1 MLPSVIHIVRSIF
14 TVSIFLFG
22 AFFSNSE
29 REARVWVAPESEVV
43 IAGTTNVNGFTCR
56 YNVQGL
62 EMPIQMIYNE
72 KVEQIQFKNAKLKLA
87 NDCFDCGGKAI
98 NKDFRELLKTE
109 KHPQVELRLL
119 HVDPPKADGQEI
131 GVGMEIIIAGVA
143 RKYETSL
150 NCVQAGDIC
159 VNGTLGLRLS
169 DFGLEPPRKVLGMI
183 KVDNEIQVQLTL
195 KLKEI

>member
-1 MLPSVIHIVRSIF
+1 MIPFVIHNIKSIS
-14 TVSIFLFG
+14 TMTLLFIG
-22 AFFSNSE
+22 AFFSAPE
-29 REARVWVAPESEVV
+29 RETRVWVAPESEVV
-43 IAGTTNVNGFTCR
+43 IKGTTNVNAFTCR
-56 YNVQGL
+56 YNVQEL
-62 EMPIQMIYNE
+62 EVPVQLTYNE

-109 KHPQVELRLL
+109 RHPQVELRLL
-119 HVDPPKADGQEI
+119 HVDPLESDAQKI
-131 GVGMEIIIAGVA
+131 GVGMEITIAGVA
-143 RKYETSL
+143 RKYQTTL

-159 VNGTLGLRLS
+159 VNGSLDLLLS

-183 KVDNEIQVQLTL
+183 KVDNKIKVQFSL